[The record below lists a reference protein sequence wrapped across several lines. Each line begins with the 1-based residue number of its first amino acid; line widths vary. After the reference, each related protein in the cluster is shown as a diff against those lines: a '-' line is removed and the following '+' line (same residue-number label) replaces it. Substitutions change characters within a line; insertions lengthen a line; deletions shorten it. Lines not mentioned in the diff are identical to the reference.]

1 MIIWAK
7 PWISIFNSLSNK
19 PFMLT
24 GFYLCPNG
32 LGLGWWWLSG
42 KQVGSSCNGSFQ
54 CLRCNDQN
62 HATYKK
68 TRQSRRSM
76 HTRVPRTSQLI
87 KLWDIWLFLKSLVQ
101 TDGMNVAADLLLNQ
115 HFSLACP
122 SANFWYT
129 MSLSYPLSKERNWRK
144 SFRLTSSN
152 LLPCWWWLGRRW
164 SRTFKHTHNTCK
176 KSY

>member
-1 MIIWAK
+1 MVW
-7 PWISIFNSLSNK
+7 
-19 PFMLT
+19 
-24 GFYLCPNG
+24 G
-32 LGLGWWWLSG
+32 LGGGGLVTNKLVAAVMDHFNAWGAMIEIMP
-42 KQVGSSCNGSFQ
+42 
-54 CLRCNDQN
+54 R
-62 HATYKK
+62 TKK
-68 TRQSRRSM
+68 TQQSRRSM

-101 TDGMNVAADLLLNQ
+101 TDGMNVVADLLLNQ